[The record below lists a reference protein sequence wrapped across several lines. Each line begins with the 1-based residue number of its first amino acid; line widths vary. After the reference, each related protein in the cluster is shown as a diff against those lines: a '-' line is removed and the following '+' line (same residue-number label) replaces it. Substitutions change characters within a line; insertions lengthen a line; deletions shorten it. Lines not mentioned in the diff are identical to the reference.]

1 MHVGITHVYNN
12 ILYHNDV
19 TSYYYSIKP
28 INSLFAP
35 ETQTSTLIE
44 NMVKVFQDVNMPGA
58 IIIKPTKI
66 NNNKIY
72 KAYTDNFKKY
82 GNPALK
88 NLAKEYIISLQE
100 ILRKAVKY
108 RYEIY
113 FVFCDGRDELKKK
126 IPLKLF
132 TPDNNPL
139 SKRKLEMYEVVNN
152 EIYKKLCKI
161 VSAEKLTTEH
171 VEKLNQYLSI
181 PLDNEVVDYYVD
193 ESPAELKYTYK
204 PTDSYKWE
212 TLYSRTHVV
221 SSFDKLT
228 VANSSKGDDV
238 INSLQLESYPS
249 DVIIKFD
256 LDQTAEF
263 KKNMR
268 AKKQRLT
275 NDRKRFMSMADRKDQ
290 ATEKAWAI
298 AKAAEEVD
306 PSIEG
311 SKIKFQLFIR
321 LRSTSQELLDKRSE
335 FLRTKFDSK
344 RIVLTNQIG
353 SQISMANNLLPYR
366 VSFTKYINATDLS
379 YLARYNLLGGLY
391 IGDQEEGMITTY
403 TNPGGIPIFHDASKP
418 LLGKTKTSSPVTIA
432 VGETGAGKTQQVDLE
447 VFQNMIFKGMKV
459 LTIDPKGD
467 RAKKITMLGDNAAH
481 LVIGSSDCQD
491 GMFDP
496 YLMNSNIREALSR
509 AHRDIDAMATI
520 LKIENSPRYIDKA
533 HLDMLNDKKN
543 GLIKQCTLTYLI
555 SEKLKYYDKK
565 LSEDLMTLRSDSMM
579 RLFFANQD
587 TKIDQ
592 AFNLNKPYNLITF
605 DKMPQSMLKKDGSIE
620 YDPNR
625 MDNAIFAMALSRVQG
640 IVEAFMKQF
649 PGVEKA
655 IVFDENQVYQ
665 KTPGGIAVVD
675 NITRQA
681 RTWLTHVYIIAQ
693 EFSSIPDN
701 ILNNVGEIFVG
712 SLKSTV
718 EIDTVLEKMK
728 LQDNQTINSALLD
741 RTEDEG
747 VSSAKKYNFLYQD
760 YNNRKCLTKNK
771 IPRVF
776 EEVFSTLKD
785 EDDKSIVEKI
795 VPVTGTRKVVSNQG
809 ILYDD

>member
-72 KAYTDNFKKY
+72 KAYTDSFKKH

-88 NLAKEYIISLQE
+88 DLAKEYIISLQE

-132 TPDNNPL
+132 TPDNKPL
-139 SKRKLEMYEVVNN
+139 SKRKLEMYEVVNT
-152 EIYKKLCKI
+152 EIHKKLCKI
-161 VSAEKLTTEH
+161 ISAEKLTTEQ
-171 VEKLNQYLSI
+171 VERLNQYLSI
-181 PLDNEVVDYYVD
+181 PLDNDVVDYYVD

-204 PTDSYKWE
+204 LTDSYKWE

-228 VANSSKGDDV
+228 VANSSKGDDI

-256 LDQTAEF
+256 LDQTNEF

-275 NDRKRFMSMADRKDQ
+275 NDRKRFVSMADRKDQ

-311 SKIKFQLFIR
+311 SKIKFQMFIR

-344 RIVLTNQIG
+344 KIVLTNQIG

-366 VSFTKYINATDLS
+366 VSFSKYINATDLS

-391 IGDQEEGMITTY
+391 IGDQEEGMISTY
-403 TNPGGIPIFHDASKP
+403 TSPGGIPIFHDLSKP
-418 LLGKTKTSSPVTIA
+418 LLGQTQTSSPVTVA
-432 VGETGAGKTQQVDLE
+432 VGGTGAGKTQQVDLE
-447 VFQNMIFKGMKV
+447 AFQNMIFKGMKV

-467 RAKKITMLGDNAAH
+467 RAKKIAMLGDNAAH
-481 LVIGSSDCQD
+481 LIIGSPDCED

-496 YLMNSNIREALSR
+496 YLMNQDIKEALAR
-509 AHRDIDAMATI
+509 AQRDIDSMARVLTMNTNPWAV
-520 LKIENSPRYIDKA
+520 ERA
-533 HLDMLNDKKN
+533 HNDMLDDKKN
-543 GLIKQCTLTYLI
+543 GLIKKYTLTYLI
-555 SEKLKYYDKK
+555 SKKLKVYDEKLAKNI
-565 LSEDLMTLRSDSMM
+565 MTLKSDPMM
-579 RLFFANQD
+579 RLFFANDD
-587 TKIDQ
+587 TKFDQ

-605 DKMPQSMLKKDGSIE
+605 DRMPSSILTNASAE

-625 MDNAIFAMALSRVQG
+625 MDNAVFSMILSRVQG
-640 IVEAFMKQF
+640 IIEGFMKQF
-649 PGVEKA
+649 PGTEK
-655 IVFDENQVYQ
+655 IVVFDEYQVY
-665 KTPGGIAVVD
+665 KRTPGGYAVVD
-675 NITRQA
+675 NTVRQA
-681 RTWLTHVYIIAQ
+681 RSWLTHVFLIAQ
-693 EFSSIPDN
+693 ELSSVSDE
-701 ILNNVGEIFVG
+701 ILNNVGEIYVG

-728 LQDNQTINSALLD
+728 LENHNTIKGALLD
-741 RTEDEG
+741 RTADEG
-747 VSSAKKYNFLYQD
+747 VSVAKKYNFLYQD

-785 EDDKSIVEKI
+785 EEDKNILEKN
-795 VPVTGTRKVVSNQG
+795 VPVTGTKKSVSNLG
-809 ILYDD
+809 VLYDD